1 MHTAKTD
8 KDLRLWWGVLY
19 PAYSDHPILA
29 IPNPQDAGSVFEQDT
44 DPPNAA
50 AYFDPQ
56 HRYQRWDSRYACDLP
71 QLVQDLQPEETTFLA
86 QLQASPQLWA
96 AELDPSDPERVIAHL
111 QALYPGLSRVAIAYL
126 VLNLANPQSIPA
138 IHDAWFDYVSTPNV
152 PADQCHG
159 VILDYNHAAR
169 PLKDVWEDDSIPD
182 ERIFNYLE
190 DMLSLWQLL
199 EPWQGHY
206 SLLNIKNLAVNPD
219 QSLRLHQLDF
229 MPPLA
234 ERFQPMAQQ
243 PTLVSVWRQL
253 FANTSERRQAVFM
266 PLLVSLSTAPLE
278 TITEM
283 QILLDSLA
291 ETLRTAPF
299 EDLKD
304 ATEAGKLADGLDD
317 ISDISDISEDDDHT
331 AIDEA
336 PTALLP
342 RQLVQVEI
350 AAQTDVGRDRHHNE
364 DVYLMNHRQQ
374 LRVTPSGQQ
383 LNVQGVF
390 VLCDGMGGHA
400 EGEVASSL
408 ATKTV
413 YEYFEQ
419 TWPWQG
425 ELPSADEVRK
435 AIYRANEVIF
445 EANEQSAKTGSGRMG
460 TTLVMALVD
469 NYRLRIGHVGD
480 SRIYRFTKRHGLD
493 QLTIDH
499 EVGQRL
505 IQQGVEPE
513 IAYARPDAYQLTQAL
528 GPRSNQSIA
537 PDVTDIVIDEDT
549 LILLCSDG
557 LSDNRC
563 LEAHIISHLVPML
576 DFSVP
581 LSQTLRQL
589 IEMGDQV
596 NGHDNLTA
604 IALRFKLRSSLSCL
618 F

>member
-1 MHTAKTD
+1 MHTAQTD
-8 KDLRLWWGVLY
+8 QDLRLWWGVLY

-29 IPNPQDAGSVFEQDT
+29 IPNPEVAESVFEQDT

-96 AELDPSDPERVIAHL
+96 AELDPSDPEKAIAQL
-111 QALYPGLSRVAIAYL
+111 QAIYPGLSRVAIAYL

-182 ERIFNYLE
+182 ERLFNYLE

-234 ERFQPMAQQ
+234 ERFQPRAQQ

-291 ETLRTAPF
+291 ETLRTDPL
-299 EDLKD
+299 EDLKE
-304 ATEAGKLADGLDD
+304 ATEAEELVNGPD
-317 ISDISDISEDDDHT
+317 DISEDDEHT

-445 EANEQSAKTGSGRMG
+445 EANEHNAKTGSGRMG

-469 NYRLRIGHVGD
+469 NYHLRIGHVGD
-480 SRIYRFTKRHGLD
+480 SRIYRFTKRHGLE

-537 PDVTDIVIDEDT
+537 PDVTDIAIDEDT

-563 LEAHIISHLVPML
+563 LETHIISHLVPML

-589 IEMGDQV
+589 IELGNQV